1 MPEETLEQALGE
13 AKKAAKDLARASAR
27 LTRRLLERADRAAK
41 NPSGTVKTATRRAA
55 KELEA
60 ASREIDELLKRL

>member
-1 MPEETLEQALGE
+1 MPDDTLEQALGE

-27 LTRRLLERADRAAK
+27 LTRKLLARADRAAK
-41 NPSGTVKTATRRAA
+41 DPKGTVKSATHRAA